1 MNKKVLITGIAGF
14 VGSHLMEH
22 ILVNTDWDIIGI
34 ASWKHKGTPE
44 NVMQCGHYHE
54 HKDKV
59 TIITHD
65 LSAPFTPS
73 LIKSLQDIDYVFNL
87 ASDSHVQRSIEDP
100 VPFMEN
106 NISLCINMLELAR
119 QIKPSLFLQFSTDEV
134 YGSAPN
140 GILFKEWSTMLPSN
154 PYSAS
159 KVAQEAI
166 AISYWR
172 TYGVPV
178 VITNCMNIFGE
189 RQDKEKYVSK
199 VIDCIKNDEVLTV
212 HGSEGNIG
220 TRFYL
225 HARNIADAVLFIA
238 NNVIPNSFMN
248 GHVDR
253 PDKFNISGEVELDN
267 LTLAELIAKMMGK
280 HLNYQLVEFHATRP
294 GHDRRYALDG
304 TKLTECGWIQPV
316 NFEESLQKTI
326 DWMLNN

>member
-1 MNKKVLITGIAGF
+1 MKKVLITGIAGF

-44 NVMQCGHYHE
+44 NITNTTHYNK
-54 HKDKV
+54 HKDRV

-73 LIKSLQDIDYVFNL
+73 LVKSLQGVDYIFNL
-87 ASDSHVQRSIEDP
+87 ASDSHVQRSIEEP
-100 VPFMEN
+100 VPFIQN
-106 NISLCINMLELAR
+106 NVSLTINMFELAR
-119 QIKPSLFLQFSTDEV
+119 QIKPSLFVQFSTDEV
-134 YGSAPN
+134 YGAAPD
-140 GILFKEWSTMLPSN
+140 GILFKEWSTILPSN

-166 AISYWR
+166 AVSYWR

-189 RQDKEKYVSK
+189 RQDSEKYVTK
-199 VIDCIKNDEVLTV
+199 VIECIKNDDVLTV

-238 NNVIPNSFMN
+238 NNVTPVVFVD
-248 GHVDR
+248 GQVDR
-253 PDKFNISGEVELDN
+253 PDRFNISGEVELDN
-267 LTLAELIAKMMGK
+267 LTLAKTIAKMMGK
-280 HLNYQLVEFHATRP
+280 NLNYQLVEFHATRP

-304 TKLTECGWIQPV
+304 TKLKERGWVQSI

-326 DWMLNN
+326 DWTLNNQ